1 MINTKKNF
9 KIIFLFIIF
18 KVLFFTNACSTNLT
32 DIGKRVQ
39 DSLAFQ
45 KKKFNESDENNIKSI
60 VNTINYYG
68 KRYSVAVGEISDK
81 TGASR
86 PSQDFPDPSRAVS
99 QAGSEMLEHIL
110 KQPQYLSLY
119 EVHDRR
125 NISLLLNERRI
136 AQEFNSKTK
145 TTFLNNN
152 KELGKLLGEV
162 NINQTVLEPLKPV
175 DFYITG
181 AIIGYDSEVSSAGG
195 GIKLG
200 GIGGYKVQRADSIFI
215 ILRLV
220 DVKTGTIILSKTAER
235 TVLGTE
241 NRADIFRFISQNT
254 ILEFETGEVRNDL
267 VTLATLDAMSEAVQK
282 ISKHLVEKPIWKK

>member
-1 MINTKKNF
+1 MKKINLKSILN
-9 KIIFLFIIF
+9 IIFIVSFLKTILF
-18 KVLFFTNACSTNLT
+18 LCACSPNLT
-32 DIGKRVQ
+32 EVSNKVQ
-39 DSLAFQ
+39 NSINFQ
-45 KKKFNESDENNIKSI
+45 KNKFRENDKEKVNSI
-60 VNTINYYG
+60 VNTINYSG

-86 PSQDFPDPSRAVS
+86 PNQDFPDPSRAVS

-110 KQPQYLSLY
+110 KQSQYLSLY

-162 NINQTVLEPLKPV
+162 DLNQTSLEPLKPV
-175 DFYITG
+175 DFYLTG
-181 AIIGYDSEVSSAGG
+181 AIIGYDSEVASAGG
-195 GIKLG
+195 GIKVG
-200 GIGGYKVQRADSIFI
+200 GMGGYKIQRADSIFI

-220 DVKTGTIILSKTAER
+220 DVKSGTIILSKTAER

-267 VTLATLDAMSEAVQK
+267 VTLAILDAMSEAVQK
-282 ISKHLVEKPIWKK
+282 ISKDLVEKPI